1 MISVVEITE
10 SMINGTAASASAASY
25 SADALMT
32 AYKEGVESIG

>member
-1 MISVVEITE
+1 
-10 SMINGTAASASAASY
+10 MINGAASSATSY